1 MSTTTNSRNYFFYLF
16 LMCFLCI
23 GSLVISSC
31 NQQAQGFA
39 LPQGDVERG
48 AMIYRSFS
56 CSSCHSISNVAWQG
70 GADDLN
76 IPLGGSVSTQ
86 KTYGELVTSVINPT
100 HKIAKSYQQTT
111 TEEGMSKMTNYNE
124 VMTVQELIDLVAY
137 LQSEYDIVPPTTEYY
152 PYY

>member
-1 MSTTTNSRNYFFYLF
+1 MSGTTNTLKNLPHYFLLCLLF
-16 LMCFLCI
+16 L
-23 GSLVISSC
+23 GSLVMSSC

-39 LPQGDVERG
+39 LPKGDIERG

-56 CSSCHSISNVAWQG
+56 CNSCHSISNVEWQG

-76 IPLGGSVSTQ
+76 IPLGGAVSTQ
-86 KTYGELVTSVINPT
+86 KTYGELVTSVINPS
-100 HKIAKSYQQTT
+100 HKIAPSYQQTT
-111 TEEGMSKMTNYNE
+111 TDAGLSKMENYNE
-124 VMTVQELIDLVAY
+124 VMTVQELIDLIAY